1 VKGGDLRAVS
11 VRLGDSIEE
20 MIRHSARIQ
29 HMFFAEGLPELSAHA
44 YQFLRRTQF
53 VIGFRP
59 KEDWPMRE
67 LQMTNDPELHP
78 LMSLRLCT
86 ALWLG
91 SIARHGLVEKL
102 CRASMSRFTSLR
114 SPDFAAFPDSGTN
127 GAFSVRK
134 AARPYSALD
143 SPDAH
148 RCWQAADGRTLT
160 DRRRRRYN
168 AGCCRAGSH
177 VFHVG
182 LFLTCGPHA

>member
-11 VRLGDSIEE
+11 ARLGDSTEK

-29 HMFFAEGLPELSAHA
+29 HMLFAEGLPELSAHA

-59 KEDWPMRE
+59 KEDWPIGSS
-67 LQMTNDPELHP
+67 MTNDPELHL

-91 SIARHGLVEKL
+91 SIARHGLIEKL

-114 SPDFAAFPDSGTN
+114 SPDFA
-127 GAFSVRK
+127 
-134 AARPYSALD
+134 
-143 SPDAH
+143 
-148 RCWQAADGRTLT
+148 
-160 DRRRRRYN
+160 
-168 AGCCRAGSH
+168 RAS
-177 VFHVG
+177 
-182 LFLTCGPHA
+182 

>member
-1 VKGGDLRAVS
+1 
-11 VRLGDSIEE
+11 
-20 MIRHSARIQ
+20 
-29 HMFFAEGLPELSAHA
+29 
-44 YQFLRRTQF
+44 
-53 VIGFRP
+53 
-59 KEDWPMRE
+59 
-67 LQMTNDPELHP
+67 MTNDPELHP
-78 LMSLRLCT
+78 LMSLRFCA

-91 SIARHGLVEKL
+91 SIARHGLIEKL
-102 CRASMSRFTSLR
+102 CRASMSLPCGRLI
-114 SPDFAAFPDSGTN
+114 SPAPPDSDKN

-168 AGCCRAGSH
+168 AGCCRFGSH

-182 LFLTCGPHA
+182 LFLTCGPNA